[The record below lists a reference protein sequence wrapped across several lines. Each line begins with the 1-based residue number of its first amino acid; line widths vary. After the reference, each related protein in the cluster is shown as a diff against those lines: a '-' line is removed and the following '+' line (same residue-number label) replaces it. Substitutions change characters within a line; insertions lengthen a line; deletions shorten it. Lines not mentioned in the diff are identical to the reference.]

1 MFFQI
6 QSGMINFADVFGVK
20 YPLRLI
26 IDGIKRSM
34 IKKNRKDQILMKTEN
49 EDISMLAE
57 IDTNPVEVTKEE
69 LDQVFP
75 VMTLRNLIMFP
86 SVVMPVTVG
95 RQSTLKLVNTA
106 LKKKSSIVI
115 TTQKVSEVEAP
126 GFKDLYPVAVI
137 GKVLRIFEMPGGNT
151 TVILQSN
158 GPKVNLDEITAT
170 RPYLQGKVS
179 LIEED
184 MQVEKSDEMKALM
197 DTCRELST
205 KYVEAS
211 ERMSPDTAFAI
222 KNLDEPEIL
231 VNFICTNFPFSQED
245 RYALLC
251 INNLKDRLYR
261 LIQVLNKEVQLA
273 TLKQNI
279 QMRTREDL
287 DRQQREYFL
296 QQQIKNIQ
304 DELGNGQ
311 NDEVE
316 ELREKASHK
325 KWRREVGETFEK
337 EVSKLERINPQS
349 PDYNVQLTYLQTLL
363 ALPWDVYTDDVI
375 NIPNA
380 EKVLN
385 KDHYGLEKVKERI
398 LEHLAVLKL
407 KNDLKSPIIC
417 LYGPPGVGKTSLGRS
432 IAAALKRKYVRMS
445 LGGVHDEAEIR
456 GHRKTYIGAM
466 PGRIIKSLIKAET
479 SNPVIILDEID
490 KLSSDSHGDPSSAML
505 EVLDP
510 EQNNTFHDNYV
521 DIDYDLSNIMFIA
534 TANNL
539 GTIPSPLLDR
549 MELIEVSGY
558 ITEEKIEIARRHLIP
573 KEMEKNGLKKE
584 HVKFSKAAIEYIIE
598 NYTRE
603 SGVRELE
610 KKISKVMRKI
620 ALEIASDEFTGTHEL
635 KPKDIEKFLGAQE
648 YSRDKYQGNEY
659 AGVVTGLAW
668 TAVGGE
674 ILFVETSL
682 SRGKGQLTL
691 TGNLGSVMKE
701 SAMLALEYLKAHS
714 HLLDLPEG
722 IFDNWNIHIHVPE
735 GAIPK
740 DGPSAGITMVTS
752 LASALTQ
759 RKVKANLAMTGE
771 ITLRGKVLPVGGIRE
786 KILAAKRAGI
796 KDIILCEENR
806 KDINEIQP
814 MYLTGM
820 TFHYVKDIKEV
831 LRLALTDE
839 KVADAIDFTIKE
851 DKNKEN
857 PAQ

>member
-1 MFFQI
+1 MESLLHTPFDDTLP
-6 QSGMINFADVFGVK
+6 AL
-20 YPLRLI
+20 PLRNMMLFP
-26 IDGIKRSM
+26 GIVGS
-34 IKKNRKDQILMKTEN
+34 
-49 EDISMLAE
+49 
-57 IDTNPVEVTKEE
+57 
-69 LDQVFP
+69 
-75 VMTLRNLIMFP
+75 
-86 SVVMPVTVG
+86 VTVG
-95 RQSTLKLVNTA
+95 RDSSLKVVNQSLKHNSLVA
-106 LKKKSSIVI
+106 VLA
-115 TTQKVSEVEAP
+115 QKDAAVEEP
-126 GFKDLYPVAVI
+126 DKEDLYEEGVLARVMRTIDLPNGNVI
-137 GKVLRIFEMPGGNT
+137 A
-151 TVILQSN
+151 ILQSY
-158 GPKVNLDEITAT
+158 GPLRLEQVKRRRPTLRVAASPLEEVIYNENDE
-170 RPYLQGKVS
+170 
-179 LIEED
+179 EF
-184 MQVEKSDEMKALM
+184 KALVGE
-197 DTCRELST
+197 CRESVIRYLGLT
-205 KYVEAS
+205 DGVRTEEAIMAVRNIS
-211 ERMSPDTAFAI
+211 HPVFLI
-222 KNLDEPEIL
+222 
-231 VNFICTNFPFSQED
+231 NFICVNMTLTQDERYELLKEHD
-245 RYALLC
+245 LKLRAYALLKLLNREC
-251 INNLKDRLYR
+251 QFAIIKRE
-261 LIQVLNKEVQLA
+261 IQD
-273 TLKQNI
+273 
-279 QMRTREDL
+279 RTREDL
-287 DRQQREYFL
+287 DQRQREYFL
-296 QQQIKNIQ
+296 QEQIKNLQ
-304 DELGNGQ
+304 NELGEGDNS
-311 NDEVE
+311 DVADLEKRAAKLVLPPKVE
-316 ELREKASHK
+316 ESFKRELDKLR
-325 KWRREVGETFEK
+325 
-337 EVSKLERINPQS
+337 RINPQA
-349 PDYNVQLTYLQTLL
+349 PDYTVQLNYLQTVVG
-363 ALPWDVYTDDVI
+363 LPWGIYTEDNL
-375 NIPNA
+375 NIKNA
-380 EKVLN
+380 ERVLN
-385 KDHYGLEKVKERI
+385 RDHYGMERVKERI
-398 LEHLAVLKL
+398 LEYLATLRYRKTD
-407 KNDLKSPIIC
+407 KAPIVC

-432 IAAALKRKYVRMS
+432 IAEALNRKYVRIS
-445 LGGVHDEAEIR
+445 LGGMHDESEIR
-456 GHRKTYIGAM
+456 GHRRTYIGAM
-466 PGRIIKSLIKAET
+466 PGRIVKGIMKGESA
-479 SNPVIILDEID
+479 NPLFVLDEID
-490 KLSSDSHGDPSSAML
+490 KVSSGSYNGDPYSALL

-510 EQNNTFHDNYV
+510 EQNNAFHDNYL
-521 DIDYDLSNIMFIA
+521 DLDFDLSKVFFIA

-539 GTIPSPLLDR
+539 QNIPAPLLDR

-584 HVKFSKAAIEYIIE
+584 HVKFSKAATEYIIE